1 LATKQLI
8 IFVKAARP
16 GAVKT
21 RLASAIGPE
30 TACAAYRT
38 LAEELFGRLESLS
51 TVELRFSPDDAHQEI
66 AGWQRRSWTTGPQG
80 EGDLGRRLQR
90 AFSDAF
96 AQGAKYVA
104 IIGSDC
110 PAITAGDIQA
120 AWTAL
125 QTNEIVIGPARDG
138 GYWLVG
144 LRELQPSL
152 FEGIEWSTDKVLE
165 QTLQCARQQNLRVA
179 LLRELRDV
187 DTESDWLDYLKEKRR
202 QD

>member
-1 LATKQLI
+1 LATEQLI
-8 IFVKAARP
+8 IFVKAPRP

-30 TACAAYRT
+30 AACAAYRT
-38 LAEELFGRLESLS
+38 LAKELFSRLESLS

-66 AGWQRRSWTTGPQG
+66 AAWQRRSWTTRPQG
-80 EGDLGRRLQR
+80 DGDLGRRLQR
-90 AFSDAF
+90 AFSEAF
-96 AQGAKYVA
+96 AQGAGYVTL
-104 IIGSDC
+104 IGSDC

-125 QTNEIVIGPARDG
+125 QTNEVVIGPARDG
-138 GYWLVG
+138 GYWLIG
-144 LRELQPSL
+144 LREPQPSL
-152 FEGIEWSTDKVLE
+152 FEGIEWSTDRVLE

-187 DTESDWLDYLKEKRR
+187 DTERDWLDYLEEKRR